1 MVHFQYTF
9 EDLKY
14 KTPLEARLE
23 GLSEVPSGGLKA
35 DLRGWSFRH
44 LGCN

>member
-9 EDLKY
+9 EDQKY

-23 GLSEVPSGGLKA
+23 GFFFFILSIVY
-35 DLRGWSFRH
+35 
-44 LGCN
+44 

>member
-9 EDLKY
+9 EDQKY

-23 GLSEVPSGGLKA
+23 GLSEVPSA
-35 DLRGWSFRH
+35 R
-44 LGCN
+44 